1 MGFRGAKSESNDWL
15 PGAFFSQSSKI
26 KKIKA
31 IHVYIYIPRMSWK
44 SSIFLIIYIRISYH
58 PFHQTQTKIATNS
71 RKDSLIEISPHQGSE
86 ISMGH
91 DDGDVAILDVF
102 QRSQSRFFQVKKCSF
117 CWPQKTGQAI
127 WCIFLFFGA
136 SATTKN
142 SKCLPKIPEWI
153 FRCHTFFGVPHSS
166 LHDVKSWFT
175 KQNPAA

>member
-1 MGFRGAKSESNDWL
+1 MFFVYKFDGFRGAKSAANDWL
-15 PGAFFSQSSKI
+15 PGAFGSKI

-31 IHVYIYIPRMSWK
+31 IHVYIHTTHVLEEQH
-44 SSIFLIIYIRISYH
+44 FLIIYISISYH

-71 RKDSLIEISPHQGSE
+71 RKDSHIEISPHQGSE

-117 CWPQKTGQAI
+117 LLAPKNRI
-127 WCIFLFFGA
+127 SNLVLFLFFGA

-153 FRCHTFFGVPHSS
+153 FQCQTFFRVPHIS
-166 LHDVKSWFT
+166 LHDVKS
-175 KQNPAA
+175 